1 MAILKGVKDRIDVK
15 VTAVVETD
23 NGKDINVPFVVTY
36 KKCTVPETVE
46 IEEKLKTQ
54 LDAAGN
60 VTAEP
65 LSDPD
70 LVKMLVLGWS
80 QVPTQTGEEYEF
92 SDEHLA
98 EMLDTREYLVALVTG
113 AKQVLWGREAVLAK
127 NSMRPG
133 LRGR

>member
-46 IEEKLKTQ
+46 IEEKLKHQ
-54 LDAAGN
+54 FDDAGN
-60 VTAEP
+60 ITVEP
-65 LSDPD
+65 MSDID

-80 QVPTQTGEEYEF
+80 QVPTQTGEEFEF
-92 SDEHLA
+92 NDENLD
-98 EMLDTREYLVALVTG
+98 EMLQTREYLVALVTG
-113 AKQVLWGREAVLAK
+113 AKQVLWGKEAALAK
-127 NSMRPG
+127 NSSRPG